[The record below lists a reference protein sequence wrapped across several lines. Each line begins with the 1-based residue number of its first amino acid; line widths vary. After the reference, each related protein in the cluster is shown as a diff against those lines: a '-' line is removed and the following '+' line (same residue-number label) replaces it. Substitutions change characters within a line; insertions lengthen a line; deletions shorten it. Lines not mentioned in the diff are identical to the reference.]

1 MMNYEQH
8 GDVALIHL
16 DDGKVNALGH
26 DMIDAINRGLD
37 QAEKEARAAII
48 MGRQGKFSAGF
59 DLSEFKKG
67 PEATRSLLGKGAQL
81 FFRLFTHPQPLIGA
95 CSGHAIAGGAFM
107 LLGCDTRLGA
117 AGDFKIGL
125 NETAIGMTLPVF
137 GIELANARLSKRHL
151 TAAMVQSQMYS
162 PELAVDAG
170 FLDQVVAAEDLKEK
184 SLELAAQLA
193 KLPNDAYV
201 GNKLASREAAIARI
215 KASLG

>member
-37 QAEKEARAAII
+37 RAEKEARAAII

>member
-8 GDVALIHL
+8 GEVALIHL

-37 QAEKEARAAII
+37 QAEKEARAAVI
-48 MGRQGKFSAGF
+48 MGREGKFSAGF

-67 PEATRSLLGKGAQL
+67 PEATKALLGKGAQL

-95 CSGHAIAGGAFM
+95 CTGHAIAGGAFM
-107 LLGCDTRLGA
+107 LLGCDTRIGA

-137 GIELANARLSKRHL
+137 GIELAHARLSKRHL
-151 TAAMVQSQMYS
+151 TAAMVQARMYS

-170 FLDQVVAAEDLKEK
+170 FLDQVVAAENLKEK

-193 KLPNDAYV
+193 ELPNDAYV

-215 KASLG
+215 KASL